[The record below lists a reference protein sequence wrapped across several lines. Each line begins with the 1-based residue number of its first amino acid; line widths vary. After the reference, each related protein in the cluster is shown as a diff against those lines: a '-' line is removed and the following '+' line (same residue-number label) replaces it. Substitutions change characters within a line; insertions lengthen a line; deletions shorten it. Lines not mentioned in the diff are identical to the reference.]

1 MKNGTTTISGWVLL
15 GVLGILLVGVSV
27 SPTLAAGQKGNNAV
41 FNTSSTCSP
50 CTPSPAFIDA
60 SVFTSKATTFC
71 GVLNYVLTPINGV
84 VTSSGA
90 VIDARG
96 LNSGNTSMTCT
107 ASPWAGIT
115 NPPPTTILLPATTA
129 TAPIVIPTTWVLPP
143 NTRIVG
149 EGGTIGSGTVGTIIQ
164 AASGLTSGSMIQMVP
179 TSTLCLRPGFSV
191 CTGISVE
198 NVVLDGQGNAVN
210 GIENQAA
217 GDRSYV
223 DNVSLFQIRGTG
235 LQIDTGA
242 NGSGPYTNIT
252 FDLGIYGGA
261 SSTHCASINNAWTRG
276 IHGLTCISS
285 NNDPPAAV
293 LLDGS
298 NNSLEDVRIV
308 GFYDG
313 ILVGANGDAK
323 SNVLI
328 NVIGDTRLPFTV
340 SSTPITVVH
349 IPPSSF
355 SVTDLSIVGL
365 ANIGGSGTYSLHDE
379 LTGALLSDASVG
391 IYALGEQPSSGI
403 GYSRFTTSPSL
414 PTWGTGSASPTPLAG
429 CTRGSIYSCTGGSSC
444 KNGGTGPSY
453 ALWDCKASGS
463 STAWTPVI

>member
-1 MKNGTTTISGWVLL
+1 MNRETVSTTGRILVGVL
-15 GVLGILLVGVSV
+15 GVLLLGICV
-27 SPTLAAGQKGNNAV
+27 SPNIAEGQKGNNAV
-41 FNTSSTCSP
+41 FNTSSNCSP
-50 CTPSPAFIDA
+50 CTASPAFIDA
-60 SVFTSKATTFC
+60 SVFAKTGVDFCKILNDILSGTSTTYPP
-71 GVLNYVLTPINGV
+71 G
-84 VTSSGA
+84 GA

-96 LNSGNTSMTCT
+96 LPGATGTSMVCT

-115 NPPPTTILLPATTA
+115 SPPPSTILLPATTA

-261 SSTHCASINNAWTRG
+261 SSTHCG
-276 IHGLTCISS
+276 M
-285 NNDPPAAV
+285 
-293 LLDGS
+293 
-298 NNSLEDVRIV
+298 
-308 GFYDG
+308 
-313 ILVGANGDAK
+313 
-323 SNVLI
+323 
-328 NVIGDTRLPFTV
+328 
-340 SSTPITVVH
+340 
-349 IPPSSF
+349 
-355 SVTDLSIVGL
+355 
-365 ANIGGSGTYSLHDE
+365 SGN
-379 LTGALLSDASVG
+379 
-391 IYALGEQPSSGI
+391 LG
-403 GYSRFTTSPSL
+403 
-414 PTWGTGSASPTPLAG
+414 
-429 CTRGSIYSCTGGSSC
+429 
-444 KNGGTGPSY
+444 
-453 ALWDCKASGS
+453 
-463 STAWTPVI
+463 V